1 MAPGPSR
8 DISQDQLILFS
19 FDSLKFVLTCF
30 TPNTQKHRVFI
41 QYSRL
46 KTVIKEQ
53 MMSHSQTVPL
63 ILSEDVE
70 QGGKEYDGIEND
82 FAYRNNVA
90 QGSKTIRLAFLRKVY
105 GLLSMQIFLTMVIAA
120 VFMFTPPIKGFVQ
133 TNDWMMMLSFLA
145 SIFILIPLHIKR
157 REYPT
162 NFILL
167 AAFTV
172 VQGYTIGVIVTFY
185 SKTIVLEALLLTF
198 LVLGCL
204 TVYTFQSKH
213 DFSAMHS
220 GLFAGLI
227 ILIVGGILQLFIQSA
242 IFELFI
248 GFGGAF
254 LFCLFIIFDTK
265 MIMENL
271 SPEEYILATINL
283 YMDIINLFLYILR
296 ILQAL
301 NRQ

>member
-1 MAPGPSR
+1 M
-8 DISQDQLILFS
+8 
-19 FDSLKFVLTCF
+19 
-30 TPNTQKHRVFI
+30 
-41 QYSRL
+41 
-46 KTVIKEQ
+46 
-53 MMSHSQTVPL
+53 SQTVPL

-70 QGGKEYDGIEND
+70 QGGKEYEENGIEND

-90 QGSKTIRLAFLRKVY
+90 QASKNIRMAFLRKVY
-105 GLLSMQIFLTMVIAA
+105 GLLAMQLFLTTIIGA

-133 TNDWMMMLSFLA
+133 TNDWMMLLSFFA
-145 SIFILIPLHIKR
+145 SIGLLIALHIKR
-157 REYPT
+157 KQSPT

-167 AAFTV
+167 VAFTL
-172 VQGYTIGVIVTFY
+172 VQAYTVGVIITFY

-198 LVLGCL
+198 LVIGGL
-204 TVYTFQSKH
+204 TLYTFQSKY

-220 GLFAGLI
+220 CLFAGLM
-227 ILIVGGILQLFIQSA
+227 ILIVGLFLQVFIQSPV
-242 IFELFI
+242 FELVI
-248 GFGGAF
+248 SFGGAF
-254 LFCLFIIFDTK
+254 LFCLFIVYDTK
-265 MIMENL
+265 MIMATL